1 MDFEEQIKRLKELVK
16 KLKSNEEKVSKE
28 ELLTKYRKAYD
39 NLRNEVKE
47 SADNLIDE
55 ILMEGLLIV
64 QDEKG
69 YKYLEDMN
77 KLIEGKKAEGIDS
90 KYGLCL
96 YRDYDVDKMVEMAR
110 KVKVELDETY
120 NNYLKED
127 GRPK

>member
-39 NLRNEVKE
+39 ELRNKIKE

-55 ILMEGLLIV
+55 ILMEGLLII

-69 YKYLEDMN
+69 YKCLEDIN
-77 KLIEGKKAEGIDS
+77 KLINDKKADGVDS
-90 KYGLCL
+90 KYGVCL
-96 YRDYDVDKMVEMAR
+96 YREYDVDKIVEMAR
-110 KVKVELDETY
+110 EVKVELDEIY
-120 NNYLKED
+120 INYLKED
-127 GRPK
+127 GRLK